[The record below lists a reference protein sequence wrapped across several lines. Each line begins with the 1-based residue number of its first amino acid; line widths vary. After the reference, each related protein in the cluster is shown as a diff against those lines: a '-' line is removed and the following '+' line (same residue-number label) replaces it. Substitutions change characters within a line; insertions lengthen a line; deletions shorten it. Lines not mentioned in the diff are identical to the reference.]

1 MVSRRQCLLGAVA
14 ASSALPTRAL
24 MVGDPP
30 DSPMRRIDPNNAE
43 SPWSGVGSIT
53 GGGGV
58 YTGTLV
64 APRVVITAAH
74 VAPHDT
80 TDLRF
85 NLNIGGDLSHELR
98 VKRSIRHPAFRGF
111 THDAPPAFDLAL
123 LELAQPAP
131 PEARSYPFF
140 LATPKVDMP
149 LTLVGYGA
157 SGGGSAGV
165 VFASNAAI
173 KRTGANAIERFV
185 GVINETSMPL
195 IYLFTFKRP
204 TSPRKSAASASV
216 SGLAS
221 GDSGSPAFVVAN
233 GQPWLLG
240 VNTLTIRPPD
250 ATYPPFGFGTVC
262 GGQVIAAHREWLAS
276 SLSAIGNS

>member
-1 MVSRRQCLLGAVA
+1 MVSRRHCLLGVLA
-14 ASSALPTRAL
+14 ATAAPNLRAL

-30 DSPMRRIDPNNAE
+30 DSPMRRIDANIAE

-58 YTGTLV
+58 YTGTLI

-74 VAPHDT
+74 VAPEVT

-111 THDAPPAFDLAL
+111 SQDVPPAFDLAL
-123 LELAQPAP
+123 LELAEPAP
-131 PEARSYPFF
+131 PEARTYPFYF
-140 LATPKVDMP
+140 GVPKVDMP

-157 SGGGSAGV
+157 SGNGSTGV
-165 VFASNAAI
+165 AFSSNAAI
-173 KRTGANAIERFV
+173 KRVGANAIERLV
-185 GVINETSMPL
+185 GTNEGSAFPL
-195 IYLFTFKRP
+195 LYLFTFKRP
-204 TSPRKSAASASV
+204 TSPRKNSANANV

-221 GDSGSPAFVVAN
+221 GDSGSPAFVVVN
-233 GQPWLLG
+233 GQPLLLG
-240 VNTLTIRPPD
+240 INTLTSRPPD
-250 ATYPPFGFGTVC
+250 ANFPPFGFGTTC
-262 GGQVIAAHREWLAS
+262 GGQVIAAHREWLRAS
-276 SLSAIGNS
+276 RALLGNA